1 MAPQQLPEAP
11 APRKPPPVGSAFH
24 KSIQSLSLRYGP
36 LMLLHFGKVPV
47 LIASSAEEAAREIM
61 KHQDLIF
68 LNWPQLSIIASRLF
82 YNNRGVVFAPYGE
95 YWRQNRS
102 ICVIHLLSSKRVQSY
117 RRVREEETSL
127 LVKKI
132 RKLGASS
139 KPVNLNGLIQSLT
152 NDVISRVAMGK
163 KYGLG
168 SDTREIYED
177 LGLLLSI
184 VPLWEY
190 IPCLNWTRR
199 FDGLDKRVDRVAKEM
214 DG

>member
-47 LIASSAEEAAREIM
+47 LIASSAEEAA
-61 KHQDLIF
+61 Q
-68 LNWPQLSIIASRLF
+68 
-82 YNNRGVVFAPYGE
+82 